1 MSKTKGKEK
10 IFSLHQVLYKGKL
23 FKNKNI
29 FKNFVYHLIKFH
41 PESKTKKRKTNK
53 YQLDKIQDAI
63 NLVKALNQ

>member
-29 FKNFVYHLIKFH
+29 FKNFVYHLIKFN
-41 PESKTKKRKTNK
+41 PESKTKKKKN
-53 YQLDKIQDAI
+53 QEIQI
-63 NLVKALNQ
+63 R